1 MQAVNDGLDE
11 SQSQARVAHI
21 MLDALLEHKV
31 AELTVD
37 NLVQTFAVDKLLN
50 DPLLKI
56 IVSFLNCALNQV

>member
-1 MQAVNDGLDE
+1 
-11 SQSQARVAHI
+11 
-21 MLDALLEHKV
+21 MLDALLGHKV